1 MAMRI
6 THIISSPGAGGAEVY
21 VKDLACAMAAGGRS
35 VRLLFLNRAAD
46 IGRDTEYEAEFL
58 KELTQSGVEFGFIGY
73 RARRNPLYGMR
84 QVRRDCKAFAPDV
97 VHCHLYYGAVFCLAL
112 SDTKVVYTHHNIR
125 LFAPPWLYK
134 LLDWRVSAYV
144 GICEACTRLLQ
155 EVAGREVVRIDNA
168 VAAHRLMPRGLRPN
182 VNPAPTILAVGRLA
196 PGKNLKLLFDALA
209 LLTHPPFSVNIAGE
223 GPERTELEAQVKRL
237 GLEGRVTFLGNCRD
251 VPQLMNQADI
261 FVMSSAYEGLPIA
274 LIEATLTGLPV
285 VVTDVGGCAEVP
297 RHARNGYVVTDPT
310 PERYAAALRPLL
322 ESHDLRARFARNAA
336 QNSDRYRLETAV
348 QAHLSLYTR
357 LTAPSW
363 GDQRSEHAA

>member
-1 MAMRI
+1 MRI

-21 VKDLACAMAAGGRS
+21 VKDLACAMAAAGHT

-46 IGRDTEYEAEFL
+46 IGRDTEYEAKFL
-58 KELTQSGVEFGFIGY
+58 DELAQGGVEFGFIGY
-73 RARRNPLYGMR
+73 RARRNPLYGMK

-112 SDTKVVYTHHNIR
+112 PDTKVVYTHHNIK

-134 LLDWRVSAYV
+134 FLDWRVSAYV
-144 GICEACTRLLQ
+144 GICEACTSLLQ

-168 VAAHRLMPRGLRPN
+168 VATHRLMPRGLRPDI
-182 VNPAPTILAVGRLA
+182 NPAPCLLAVGRLA

-209 LLTHPPFSVNIAGE
+209 LLCDLPFFVTIAGE
-223 GPERTELEAQVKRL
+223 GPERAELEAQVKRL
-237 GLEGRVTFLGNCRD
+237 GIEDRVTFLGNCHD

-285 VVTDVGGCAEVP
+285 VVTDVGGCGEVL
-297 RHARNGYVVTDPT
+297 RHARNGYVVTNPT

-348 QAHLSLYTR
+348 EAHLSLYTR

-363 GDQRSEHAA
+363 GAQRSEHAA